1 MLEESSQ
8 TNVQK
13 RRVCP
18 MEFPE
23 NLFYTESHEWVR
35 DEGSRVTIGITDY
48 AQSQLK
54 DIVYVEFPEVGSTFK
69 KGESIGVV
77 ESVKTVAD
85 LFSPISGKVV
95 EANLAL
101 KDHPQFVNEDPFGKG
116 WIVKMEAKQP
126 EELKA
131 LLSAKDY
138 QNSLSEES

>member
-1 MLEESSQ
+1 
-8 TNVQK
+8 
-13 RRVCP
+13 

-35 DEGSRVTIGITDY
+35 DEGGRVTIGITDY

-69 KGESIGVV
+69 KGESFGVV

-116 WIVKMEAKQP
+116 WIVKMEAQQP
-126 EELKA
+126 EELKT